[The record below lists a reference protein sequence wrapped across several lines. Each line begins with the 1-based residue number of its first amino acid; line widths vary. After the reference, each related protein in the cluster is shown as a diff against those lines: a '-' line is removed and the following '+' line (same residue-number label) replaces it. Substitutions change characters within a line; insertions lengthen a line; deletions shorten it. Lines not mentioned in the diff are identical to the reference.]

1 MKTVNC
7 LLNRTNLL
15 FLFLSLLAS
24 TTFAQSPCP
33 PRPPSDLVRTSNPDF
48 PGCQSAASV
57 NFRILLVLDESR
69 SISFAGQEGTVES
82 AVTNFAN
89 TLHTNFSTP
98 GKMQVG
104 IVEFSDAAAEG
115 MPLTDVATAGFA
127 GAVHTYL
134 TSDGNP
140 ISYDPDNGGNT
151 NFEAALNKA
160 ASYHDI
166 DIIFF
171 FTDGMPTVGNT
182 SRQTLITLA
191 NQIKCAGTYMF
202 AIGVGS
208 AADEQRIQDLSFTDK
223 LGPGHTS
230 LIQGADYSMES
241 FSSFG
246 QLLSDL
252 ANSLVDTQ
260 APVIAC
266 PAPIK
271 VVNKPGACG
280 NFVNFSPTITDNCPN
295 ATSTSTP
302 PSGSF
307 FPVGV
312 TDVTC
317 TAHDNVGLSST
328 CSFKITV
335 LDLEPPHVV
344 CPPDKTISCEESL
357 DPSNLGN
364 PVGSDNCSVGAI
376 NHSDERVDGNC
387 PGNFTLKRT
396 WFVADASGNL
406 SSCLQVVKVEDKKP
420 PVVTC
425 PASITV
431 TCDTSVAKTGVA
443 TGTDNCDTRVDFSRF
458 DTHISGDCEWLCV
471 TDRTWTGRDDCGNT
485 ASCVQRITK
494 DVTPLI
500 NQAIGS
506 DALVFGNNQS
516 TVTIPPGR
524 GNCVVQWLPYT
535 GTTPTTLPFDKAVA
549 GADCTLMSNPLNG
562 GHIVNP
568 LLGETM
574 KLAILVRL
582 NPALG
587 TRKLSTFTNC
597 TLPFIVKHQLKPNPD
612 VNELLRVTNLTL
624 GNVIVALSEPPH
636 ITELLNYIKCINSKF
651 TVCNPN

>member
-1 MKTVNC
+1 MLCFVF
-7 LLNRTNLL
+7 
-15 FLFLSLLAS
+15 FLANYHVAEI
-24 TTFAQSPCP
+24 FAQSPCP
-33 PRPPSDLVRTSNPDF
+33 PSPPAELVRTSNPDF

-57 NFRILLVLDESR
+57 NFRILLVLDESN
-69 SISFAGQEGTVES
+69 SIATSGQEGTVEN
-82 AVTNFAN
+82 AVRNFAG
-89 TLHTNFSTP
+89 TLHINFPNP
-98 GKMQVG
+98 GKMQMG
-104 IVEFSDAAAEG
+104 IVEFSTAAAEG
-115 MPLTDVATAGFA
+115 LPLTDVSSSGFV
-127 GAVHTYL
+127 GAVNTYL
-134 TSDGNP
+134 TSDGTSAPN
-140 ISYDPDNGGNT
+140 YDPDTGGST
-151 NFEAALNKA
+151 NFEAALTKA
-160 ASYHDI
+160 ASYRDI

-171 FTDGMPTVGNT
+171 FTDGMPNSGNST
-182 SRQTLITLA
+182 RQTLITLA
-191 NQIKCAGTYMF
+191 NNVKCAGTYMF

-208 AADEQRIQDLSFTDK
+208 SADEQRIQDLSFTDK
-223 LGPGHTS
+223 LGSPGHNS
-230 LIQGADYSMES
+230 LIEGADYSMES
-241 FSSFG
+241 FTSFG
-246 QLLSDL
+246 QLLTDL

-271 VVNKPGACG
+271 VVNKPGSCG
-280 NFVNFSPTITDNCPN
+280 NFVNFTPTVTDNCPN
-295 ATSTSTP
+295 ATSSCTP
-302 PSGSF
+302 ASGNF

-335 LDLEPPHVV
+335 LDLEPPSIV
-344 CPPDKTISCEESL
+344 CPPNKTISCEESL

-364 PVGSDNCSVGAI
+364 PVTSDNCAI
-376 NHSDERVDGNC
+376 GIISHADARIDGNC
-387 PGNFTLKRT
+387 PGNFTINRT
-396 WFVADASGNL
+396 WSAADVSGNL
-406 SSCLQVVKVEDKKP
+406 NSCLQVIKAEDKKP

-425 PASITV
+425 PVNITV

-443 TGTDNCDTRVDFSRF
+443 TGTDNCDTRVDFTRT

-471 TDRTWTGRDDCGNT
+471 TDRTWTGKDDCGNT

-500 NQAIGS
+500 DQAIGS
-506 DALVFGNNQS
+506 DAIVLGHNQS
-516 TVTIPPGR
+516 TVSIPPGH

-535 GTTPTTLPFDKAVA
+535 GTTPKTLPFDNAVA
-549 GADCTLMSNPLNG
+549 GNDCSLMSNPLSG

-587 TRKLSTFTNC
+587 TTKLSTFTNC
-597 TLPFIVKHQLKPNPD
+597 VMPFIVKHQLKPNPD

-624 GNVIVALSEPPH
+624 GNDVVALSEPPH
-636 ITELLNYIKCINSKF
+636 ISELLEYIKCINGRF
-651 TVCNPN
+651 TVCKPN